1 MRIDAEKSFGT
12 RECPS
17 CASQVPA
24 NTNRCPICKYH
35 FPTPTPVQHRF
46 RVWGAVLMLVLFVI
60 LILGLM

>member
-35 FPTPTPVQHRF
+35 FPTATPVQHRF
-46 RVWGAVLMLVLFVI
+46 KVWGAVLMLVLFVI